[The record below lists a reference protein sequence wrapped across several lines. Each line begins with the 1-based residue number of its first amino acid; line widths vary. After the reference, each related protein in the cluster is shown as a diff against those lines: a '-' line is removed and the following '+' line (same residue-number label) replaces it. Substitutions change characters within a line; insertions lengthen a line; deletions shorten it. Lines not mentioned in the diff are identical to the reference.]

1 MKKLVSLCT
10 AAVLCLTLLAS
21 CAPKPDSSSPSPSP
35 DAEPVDLAAFAQS
48 VQENH
53 QFASLE
59 KADPADEELGAIML
73 ENNYPG
79 LKDMDLEQT
88 EVYLPMI
95 SFSGGELKI
104 PAQARCLYLDEN
116 DALGCVRRELTVT
129 CPMEEAGE
137 GVECEAEAAC
147 RGDIIA
153 NILPEGIE
161 LRAPL
166 ECAAPRWWK
175 TAIISCWSATTT
187 RTPLWRSSTPC
198 SRKRRG
204 AGGCKGLGAQR
215 SRATGCAAP
224 RRPGR
229 SESVPASAACTAQ

>member
-95 SFSGGELKI
+95 SFSGGELALVQAKSAEDAAKVKEI
-104 PAQARCLYLDEN
+104 FQARIDTKSTDGPGNYPEEVEMWKRAAKVAENGSYVMLVNHEDSQAIVDEFN
-116 DALGCVRRELTVT
+116 ALF
-129 CPMEEAGE
+129 
-137 GVECEAEAAC
+137 
-147 RGDIIA
+147 
-153 NILPEGIE
+153 
-161 LRAPL
+161 
-166 ECAAPRWWK
+166 K
-175 TAIISCWSATTT
+175 
-187 RTPLWRSSTPC
+187 
-198 SRKRRG
+198 
-204 AGGCKGLGAQR
+204 
-215 SRATGCAAP
+215 
-224 RRPGR
+224 
-229 SESVPASAACTAQ
+229 